1 MGCAEANLFHRGP
14 DIIDGIFFDTGSVR
28 AAEDTDQETEDRDVQ
43 AHADTVKFVKNLWRD
58 YQLDRE
64 AVVITNVGS
73 SRKCFQITALFT
85 GQTTRPDYLALIF
98 TEICKNM
105 HF

>member
-28 AAEDTDQETEDRDVQ
+28 AAEEHDQETEDRDVQ

-58 YQLDRE
+58 YTLDRE

-73 SRKCFQITALFT
+73 SRKCFQITALFSEQAT
-85 GQTTRPDYLALIF
+85 LI
-98 TEICKNM
+98 I
-105 HF
+105 